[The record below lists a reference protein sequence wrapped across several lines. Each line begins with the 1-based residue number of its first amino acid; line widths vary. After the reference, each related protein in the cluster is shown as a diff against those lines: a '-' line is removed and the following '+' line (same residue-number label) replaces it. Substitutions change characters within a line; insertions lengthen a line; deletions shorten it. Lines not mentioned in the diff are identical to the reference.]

1 MNKHIKNWLDKQEV
15 ACFELEFRAVFE
27 IQKRTHAAGDRFGE
41 PHFCA
46 KSQKILDIGCGPGN
60 STEVL
65 RWKYPDAY
73 ILGVDKSEEM
83 IKTAKEKYPN
93 LDFQIC
99 DAGAELSKLD
109 HDFDIVFSNACI
121 QWVPNHPQLL
131 REMLGLLNENGVLAV
146 QIPMNFSEPIHQSI
160 EELASSEKW
169 KRYFAQT
176 RPFHTLRPGE
186 YYDLLSEMAKDVCI
200 WETVYYHVLSS
211 QSDILEW
218 YRGTGLLPYLSALPE
233 SEKAAFEND
242 LLNLLIQRYPKRK
255 NGVIFKFPRFF
266 FLAYPKA

>member
-1 MNKHIKNWLDKQEV
+1 MNWNSEQYLKFKNE
-15 ACFELEFRAVFE
+15 
-27 IQKRTHAAGDRFGE
+27 RTQPAIDLANRISVQN
-41 PHFCA
+41 P
-46 KSQKILDIGCGPGN
+46 KKILDIGCGPGN

-65 RWKYPDAY
+65 RRKYPDAY

-146 QIPMNFSEPIHQSI
+146 QIPMN
-160 EELASSEKW
+160 L
-169 KRYFAQT
+169 
-176 RPFHTLRPGE
+176 
-186 YYDLLSEMAKDVCI
+186 D
-200 WETVYYHVLSS
+200 
-211 QSDILEW
+211 
-218 YRGTGLLPYLSALPE
+218 
-233 SEKAAFEND
+233 
-242 LLNLLIQRYPKRK
+242 RK
-255 NGVIFKFPRFF
+255 SVV
-266 FLAYPKA
+266 